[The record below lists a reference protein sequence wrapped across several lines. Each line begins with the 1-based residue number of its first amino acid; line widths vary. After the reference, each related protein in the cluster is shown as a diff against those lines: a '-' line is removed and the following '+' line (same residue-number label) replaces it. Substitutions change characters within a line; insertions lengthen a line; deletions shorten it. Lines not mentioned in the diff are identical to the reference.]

1 VHTLSVFIFLLF
13 SFLAGLAV
21 LLAYRLSRRHYH
33 SYLQTYTLH
42 LAFWNGHA
50 LVMIMQ
56 YILGSVF
63 LPISSLTSL
72 ALVTGPLTILF
83 LAISLNFLVLFAV
96 QLAGKTV
103 FRTFSIFYFIP
114 WGVLLLIF
122 AFTAE
127 RQPSTTG
134 VTFARALSLPLII
147 LKIGTIFFAISYLLL
162 QAVKTDDRLKRHYL
176 RGIACTYLAGFLLFQ
191 LSVSGLIP
199 VYRFPI
205 PDYIIGFFQ
214 IGYHFL
220 VLAVLSGFLKRQ
232 SVARPPELLKIDLIK
247 QLSGFNISQREA
259 EIIGLIL
266 RGFSNKEIGDNL
278 FISLETV
285 KKHVSNIYKKLGVRN
300 RLQLSFF
307 IQNRVDIP
315 PSDL

>member
-1 VHTLSVFIFLLF
+1 MRTLSVFIFFLF
-13 SFLAGLAV
+13 SFLAGFAV
-21 LLAYRLSRRHYH
+21 LLSYRLSRQHH
-33 SYLQTYTLH
+33 HPYLQTYTLH

-63 LPISSLTSL
+63 LPMAALDSLT
-72 ALVTGPLTILF
+72 LVTGPLTILF
-83 LAISLNFLVLFAV
+83 LAISLNFLVLFVV
-96 QLAGKTV
+96 QLTGKTA

-122 AFTAE
+122 AFTAG

-147 LKIGTIFFAISYLLL
+147 LKIGTVFFAISYLLV
-162 QAVKTDDRLKRHYL
+162 QAVKTDDSLKRHYL

-214 IGYHFL
+214 IGYHFP
-220 VLAVLSGFLKRQ
+220 VLAVLSKFLKRQ
-232 SVARPPELLKIDLIK
+232 SITRPPQLLNMDLIK

-278 FISLETV
+278 FISSETV
-285 KKHVSNIYKKLGVRN
+285 KKHVSNIYKKVGVRN

-307 IQNRVDIP
+307 IQNRMGLP

>member
-1 VHTLSVFIFLLF
+1 VSTLSVFIFILF
-13 SFLAGLAV
+13 SFLAVFAV
-21 LLAYRLSRRHYH
+21 LLAYRLSRHHHH

-56 YILGSVF
+56 HILGSVF
-63 LPISSLTSL
+63 LPIAALTSL
-72 ALVTGPLTILF
+72 AVVTGPLTILF
-83 LAISLNFLVLFAV
+83 LAISLNFLVLFVV

-122 AFTAE
+122 AFTAGK
-127 RQPSTTG
+127 QPLTTA
-134 VTFARALSLPLII
+134 VKFPQALSLPISI
-147 LKIGTIFFAISYLLL
+147 LKIGTVLYAVSYLLF
-162 QAVKTDDRLKRHYL
+162 QSVKADDSLKRHYL
-176 RGIACTYLAGFLLFQ
+176 RGIAWAYLAGFLLFQ
-191 LSVSGLIP
+191 LSVSELFP
-199 VYRFPI
+199 VYRLSN
-205 PDYIIGFFQ
+205 PDYIIAFFQ
-214 IGYHFL
+214 IGYHFP
-220 VLAVLSGFLKRQ
+220 VLAVLSRFLNRQ
-232 SVARPPELLKIDLIK
+232 SVTRPPLLLQVDLVK

-285 KKHVSNIYKKLGVRN
+285 KKHVSNIYKKLDVRN

-307 IQNRVDIP
+307 IQNRMSLP

>member
-1 VHTLSVFIFLLF
+1 MSVFIFILF
-13 SFLAGLAV
+13 SFLAGFAV
-21 LLAYRLSRRHYH
+21 LLAYRLSRHH
-33 SYLQTYTLH
+33 HHPYLQTYTLH

-63 LPISSLTSL
+63 LPIAALTSL

-83 LAISLNFLVLFAV
+83 LAISLNFLVLFVV

-122 AFTAE
+122 AFTAGK
-127 RQPSTTG
+127 QPLTTA
-134 VTFARALSLPLII
+134 VTFPRALSLPVFI
-147 LKIGTIFFAISYLLL
+147 LKIGTVLYAVSYLLV
-162 QAVKTDDRLKRHYL
+162 QGVKSDDSLKRHYL
-176 RGIACTYLAGFLLFQ
+176 RGIVWTYLAGFLLFQ
-191 LSVSGLIP
+191 LSVSGLFP
-199 VYRFPI
+199 VYRLPI

-214 IGYHFL
+214 IGYHFP
-220 VLAVLSGFLKRQ
+220 VLAVLSRFLNRQ
-232 SVARPPELLKIDLIK
+232 SVTRPPLLLQVDLVK

-285 KKHVSNIYKKLGVRN
+285 KKHVSNIYKKLGIRN

-307 IQNRVDIP
+307 IQNRMGLP